1 MSFDGQGRAL
11 ERVEDILAAISEI
24 EEFVVGCSRA
34 GFVEDRMR
42 VLAVTHLIMIIGEA
56 AKNLAPGIE
65 ERQSHLPW
73 RDIRS
78 MRDRI
83 VHEYGSINPRM
94 VWDVATTDLAPLR
107 LALTAERDYL
117 TSC

>member
-1 MSFDGQGRAL
+1 MSSDADGRAL
-11 ERVEDILAAISEI
+11 GRVDDILAAISEI
-24 EEFVVGCSRA
+24 EGFIVGRGKTDFVV
-34 GFVEDRMR
+34 DRIR

-56 AKNLAPGIE
+56 AKNLAAGIE
-65 ERQSHLPW
+65 ERQPEIPW
-73 RDIRS
+73 RDVKS

-83 VHEYGSINPRM
+83 VHEYGSISPRL

-107 LALTAERDYL
+107 TALISERDYL

>member
-1 MSFDGQGRAL
+1 MSSRQQGCAA

-24 EEFVVGCSRA
+24 EGFVAGRSEA
-34 GFVEDRMR
+34 GFITDRIR

-65 ERQSHLPW
+65 ERRPEIPW
-73 RDIRS
+73 RDVKS

-83 VHEYGSINPRM
+83 VHEYGSINPRL
-94 VWDVATTDLAPLR
+94 VWDVATADLAPLKV
-107 LALTAERDYL
+107 ALLAERDWL